1 MDRTRQKNK
10 DRVISAASFPDEDP
24 YQMSSGN
31 DPYSQTNDIDLWSN
45 TGQNSIQEDHK
56 SNQLVNTDKIPLPKN
71 GEKTNTF
78 SYDIT
83 LFDKLE
89 DTHQVNSGE
98 SPSSS
103 QRVSESTSS
112 SHSLDIQDSAGF
124 GSTRM

>member
-1 MDRTRQKNK
+1 MDRTKQKNK

-24 YQMSSGN
+24 YQMSLRN

-45 TGQNSIQEDHK
+45 TEHNAIQEDNK
-56 SNQLVNTDKIPLPKN
+56 SNKQVNMDKTSFPKN
-71 GEKTNTF
+71 GESTNTF

-89 DTHQVNSGE
+89 EADQVNSGE
-98 SPSSS
+98 SHSSS
-103 QRVSESTSS
+103 QRESESTSS